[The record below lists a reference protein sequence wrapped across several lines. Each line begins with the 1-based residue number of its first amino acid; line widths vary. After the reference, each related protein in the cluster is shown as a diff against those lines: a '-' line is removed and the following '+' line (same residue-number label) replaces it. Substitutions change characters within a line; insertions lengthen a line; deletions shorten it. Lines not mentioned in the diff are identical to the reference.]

1 MYRQVFLS
9 ALLFTL
15 IFSACDRLSVKDN
28 ISDESFELVN
38 QNGENVTFPDDYTGS
53 TLLIGYVYTKCP
65 DICPVITYNMRD
77 VYEKLGEG
85 ENIQFVSVSFD
96 PTRDTPQILSQ
107 YAESYKIDHSN
118 WHLLTGDRDVVDQL
132 LERLEIAV
140 VKTPTRFTDDGEAVY
155 FLDHTDRV
163 TLIDEKGNLRRN
175 YYGSELNSDEV
186 LSDIK
191 TVMNQDN

>member
-1 MYRQVFLS
+1 MFRQFILS
-9 ALLFTL
+9 ITIPLLF
-15 IFSACDRLSVKDN
+15 FSGCDRLSVKDN

-38 QNGENVTFPDDYTGS
+38 QKGENVTFPDDYAGS

-77 VYEKLGEG
+77 VYKELGEG
-85 ENIQFVSVSFD
+85 ENIHFVSVSFD

-107 YAESYKIDHSN
+107 YAESYKIDHNN
-118 WHLLTGDRDVVDQL
+118 WHLLTGERDVVDQL